1 MTNMC
6 TYSFYAEKPKER
18 EMKEKKGKISIS
30 VRYYEDVPL
39 PKNLNEITVKVHNCK
54 FKGCNI

>member
-1 MTNMC
+1 MP
-6 TYSFYAEKPKER
+6 EKPKGR